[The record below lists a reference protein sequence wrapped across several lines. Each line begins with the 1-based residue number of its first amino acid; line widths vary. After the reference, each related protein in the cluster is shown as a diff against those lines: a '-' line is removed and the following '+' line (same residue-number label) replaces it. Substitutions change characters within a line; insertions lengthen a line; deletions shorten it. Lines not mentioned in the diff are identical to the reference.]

1 MGEMLRAA
9 IMSTRFIGDIRAIRS
24 IHGSMA
30 IKTNMHCTKLK
41 TLLAR

>member
-9 IMSTRFIGDIRAIRS
+9 IMSTRSIGDIRAIR
-24 IHGSMA
+24 GNMA

-41 TLLAR
+41 TLLAH